1 MKKYFVKSK
10 LMLGVGCALITAMGV
25 FFLVSNRQGHSQNQ
39 VVKNTQ
45 ETRKITEADFNF
57 IEDEVLRKHLVAQ
70 ENVLKMRIDTTN
82 GEEEGLIVEIDKS
95 DPDNLK
101 RRTKS
106 FGLGKSESIIIGN
119 TTYERRDDGAWKKR
133 SFTNEE
139 VEALLGTSNESLN
152 EGITQKRIENTKQ
165 LHFEFIAKE
174 KCGGLNCYKYK
185 KNTEKTDELDSS
197 MYFWFDDKE
206 FLLRKELMET
216 PEVSVTTIISYD
228 NIVIVPPE
236 GME

>member
-10 LMLGVGCALITAMGV
+10 LLLGVGCALIIVMGV
-25 FFLVSNRQGHSQNQ
+25 FFLVSNRQGHNQNQ

-95 DPDNLK
+95 DPDDLK

-165 LHFEFIAKE
+165 LNFEFIAKE

-185 KNTEKTDELDSS
+185 KSTEKTDELDSS

-216 PEVSVTTIISYD
+216 PEVSVITIISYD